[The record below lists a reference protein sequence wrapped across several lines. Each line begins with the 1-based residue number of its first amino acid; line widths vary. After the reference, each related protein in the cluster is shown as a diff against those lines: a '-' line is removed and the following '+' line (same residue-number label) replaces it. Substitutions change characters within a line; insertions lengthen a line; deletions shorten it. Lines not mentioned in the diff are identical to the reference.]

1 MDRRRPLGRLGPEN
15 HHSTGIVSDLICL
28 LIIESTSG
36 ELTSHHRYLVSFVL
50 LSACRSLG
58 IWSGPVTAASLRQTN
73 FYASIVFIL
82 LVREILRRVEKE
94 KNVEGAART
103 GKQDNNQALLQ
114 QVSHVTANVF
124 LFPPF
129 FFFCGLYYTD
139 VISALSVLYAYH
151 FYIRKQ
157 RMFLIIAGLSS
168 LFFRQTNIFWVSV
181 FLGGLEVSR
190 TLRKG
195 RSGVDFPFQPTFTD
209 IVYGSWQKS
218 CIYDPM
224 VSQASLEGPE
234 SNPVPVDCI
243 TDKPQTMSRQSSLLL
258 QLE

>member
-1 MDRRRPLGRLGPEN
+1 MDRRRPVGRLGPEN
-15 HHSTGIVSDLICL
+15 HHSTRTVSDPICL
-28 LIIESTSG
+28 LIMECTSG
-36 ELTSHHRYLVSFVL
+36 GLTSHHRYLVSFVL

-73 FYASIVFIL
+73 FYASIMFIL
-82 LVREILRRVEKE
+82 LAREILRRFEEEKS
-94 KNVEGAART
+94 VEGAART
-103 GKQDNNQALLQ
+103 GKQDKNKALLQ

-139 VISALSVLYAYH
+139 VISALSVLFAYH

-157 RMFLIIAGLSS
+157 RIFLIIAGLSS
-168 LFFRQTNIFWVSV
+168 LFFRQTNIFWMSV

-195 RSGVDFPFQPTFTD
+195 RSGVDFPSQPTFTD

-218 CIYDPM
+218 CVYDPL
-224 VSQASLEGPE
+224 VSQASLEGPG
-234 SNPVPVDCI
+234 SNSVAVDWI
-243 TDKPQTMSRQSSLLL
+243 TDKPQTMSRQSSLSL
-258 QLE
+258 